1 MATALSSPILQD
13 ALPRDE
19 AAAYIGV
26 EVSTMAGSAHTGK
39 YRDILPCARIG
50 KRLLQKEGSRPLDR
64 KAVFLILWP
73 IGEALAAIVPPPV
86 TKSRQAAIAAAERR
100 VAAARV

>member
-1 MATALSSPILQD
+1 MATAALSPILQD

-26 EVSTMAGSAHTGK
+26 EVCTMAGWAHTGK

-50 KRLLQKEGSRPLDR
+50 KRAFYKKRDLDR
-64 KAVFLILWP
+64 WIEKQFSSSS
-73 IGEALAAIVPPPV
+73 G
-86 TKSRQAAIAAAERR
+86 Q
-100 VAAARV
+100 